1 MENFRLKSMHY
12 PNTLKSKLP
21 KVGTTIF
28 SVMSKLA
35 KDHNAINLSQG
46 FPDFK
51 ISPELSELV
60 FENMK
65 KGKNQYAPMPGIPE
79 LREELSKKIEKL
91 YSIKYNSDTEIT
103 ITAGA
108 TQAIFTAITAVIEEE
123 DEVIIF
129 TPAYDCYAPAIE
141 LNGGKPVFIQL
152 TAPNFIIDWE
162 QVQKMITR
170 KTRMIIIN
178 TPHNPSGT
186 ILTTQDMLSL
196 EKIVKASNII
206 VLSDEVYEHI
216 IYDGKEH
223 QSVARYPT
231 LAEHSFAVYSFGKT
245 FHNTGWKMG
254 YCIAPE
260 NLMIEFRKVH
270 QFNVFSVNTPMQ
282 YALSEY
288 LKNENNYLS
297 LPNFYQEKRDVF
309 CNLLK
314 ESRFKIT
321 PAGGTYFQLL
331 DYSEITDMKDT
342 EFAIQLT
349 EKNKIASIPV
359 TVFYNSAPESKVLRF
374 CFAKDNETLKKAA
387 EILCQI

>member
-1 MENFRLKSMHY
+1 MHY

-79 LREELSKKIEKL
+79 LRDELSKKIEKL

-129 TPAYDCYAPAIE
+129 TPAYDCYSPAIE

-152 TAPNFIIDWE
+152 TAPNFLIDWS

-178 TPHNPSGT
+178 SPHNPSGT
-186 ILTTQDMLSL
+186 LLTTHDMLSL

-216 IYDGKEH
+216 IYDGKKH
-223 QSVARYPT
+223 QSVALYPT

-245 FHNTGWKMG
+245 FHNTGWKIG

-260 NLMIEFRKVH
+260 NLMAEFRKVH
-270 QFNVFSVNTPMQ
+270 QFNVFSANTPTQ
-282 YALSEY
+282 YALAEY
-288 LKNENNYLS
+288 LKNENNFLS

-309 CNLLK
+309 CDLLE
-314 ESRFKIT
+314 ESRFNII

-349 EKNKIASIPV
+349 EDNKIASIPV
-359 TVFYNSAPESKVLRF
+359 SVFYNSPPDSKVLRF
-374 CFAKDNETLKKAA
+374 CFAKDNETLEKAA
-387 EILCQI
+387 EILCKI

>member
-1 MENFRLKSMHY
+1 MHY

-79 LREELSKKIEKL
+79 LRDELSKKIEKL

-129 TPAYDCYAPAIE
+129 TPAYDCYSPAIE

-152 TAPNFIIDWE
+152 TAPNFLIDWS

-178 TPHNPSGT
+178 SPHNPSGT
-186 ILTTQDMLSL
+186 LLTTHDMLSL

-216 IYDGKEH
+216 IYDGKKH
-223 QSVARYPT
+223 QSVALYPT

-245 FHNTGWKMG
+245 FHNTGWKIG

-260 NLMIEFRKVH
+260 NLMAEFRKVH
-270 QFNVFSVNTPMQ
+270 QFNVFSANTPTQ
-282 YALSEY
+282 YALAEY

-297 LPNFYQEKRDVF
+297 LPNFYQKKRDIF
-309 CNLLK
+309 CDLLK
-314 ESRFKIT
+314 ESRFKII

-331 DYSEITDMKDT
+331 DYSEITDIKDT

-349 EKNKIASIPV
+349 EHNKIASIPV
-359 TVFYNSAPESKVLRF
+359 SVFYNSAPDSKVLRF
-374 CFAKDNETLKKAA
+374 CFAKDNETLEKAS
-387 EILCQI
+387 EILCKI